1 MEQGVLHGLALRIKD
16 RLGREIPEAIFEGP
30 THPGDGALLR
40 DIDGKFDKE
49 GLTIQVTPS
58 GWEAW
63 DRRGASY
70 RLLNSGSHDDC
81 DELLARCRSWPL
93 EPS

>member
-1 MEQGVLHGLALRIKD
+1 MEQGVLHGLALRIRD

-30 THPGDGALLR
+30 THHGGDALLR
-40 DIDGKFDKE
+40 EISGQFDKE

-63 DRRGASY
+63 DRRGAAH
-70 RLLNSGSHDDC
+70 RLLSSGAHDDC
-81 DELLARCRSWPL
+81 EDLLARCRSWPL